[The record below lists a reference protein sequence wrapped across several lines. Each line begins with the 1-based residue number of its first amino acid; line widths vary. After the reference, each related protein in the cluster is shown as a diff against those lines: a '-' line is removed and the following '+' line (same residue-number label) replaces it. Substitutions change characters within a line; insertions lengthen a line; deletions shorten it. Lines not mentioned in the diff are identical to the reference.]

1 MDKQHGLIDIDNFN
15 YNIINIDS
23 RVLNIVQRKANIC
36 FKMNGVANKLS
47 ELKNSSNI
55 DIKYYTSKLNF
66 LLVNMNNDIQ
76 RLLYIDRELD
86 IIISNL
92 QSYANSMNLVKR
104 K

>member
-1 MDKQHGLIDIDNFN
+1 MDKQHGLIDIDN